1 MYSTN
6 LTTRRERREAQQQQK
21 NTVST
26 WHNGRF
32 GCWDWSEL
40 TPQEQE
46 AHIAAQQRNQYV
58 QTFGI
63 YA

>member
-1 MYSTN
+1 MTQ
-6 LTTRRERREAQQQQK
+6 TEFATRRERREQERQAK

-32 GCWDWSEL
+32 GVWQWSQL
-40 TPQEQE
+40 TPFEQQQ
-46 AHIAAQQRNQYV
+46 HLAAQKRNQYN
-58 QTFGI
+58 QLFGI